1 MILENLWKHYHFMNS
16 SWNQKSRNARTPV
29 CRSLDGWKKA
39 PLMAVTMPYRKFQV
53 TQVSSHSTTI
63 TTTSY
68 TEPHT
73 YKYLQKRH
81 INLWD
86 PRYTHIINHLQ
97 WLYDLFWFQYILAK
111 YLRKINQLIVF
122 FNSAASLWKYFNKYW
137 SSSVGFENWNKLCQ
151 KEG

>member
-1 MILENLWKHYHFMNS
+1 MNS
-16 SWNQKSRNARTPV
+16 SRNQKSQYARTPV
-29 CRSLDGWKKA
+29 CRSFDGWKKA

-53 TQVSSHSTTI
+53 TQVSSHTTTI

-97 WLYDLFWFQYILAK
+97 WLMIFFDSNVFMQNIYEKWINSYDSSTNIQKFHSVIILRYIGPH
-111 YLRKINQLIVF
+111 QLVLKTEI
-122 FNSAASLWKYFNKYW
+122 SC
-137 SSSVGFENWNKLCQ
+137 EQ
-151 KEG
+151 

>member
-1 MILENLWKHYHFMNS
+1 MNS
-16 SWNQKSRNARTPV
+16 SRNQKSQYARTPV

-63 TTTSY
+63 TTTFY

-86 PRYTHIINHLQ
+86 PRYTHNINTPGLNRFWDQRQVNTTLYIAFWSVEPTDFKNVIVENIPPDLSLQ
-97 WLYDLFWFQYILAK
+97 WQSCLLKFSTITFLK
-111 YLRKINQLIVF
+111 
-122 FNSAASLWKYFNKYW
+122 
-137 SSSVGFENWNKLCQ
+137 SVGSTDQNAM
-151 KEG
+151 

>member
-1 MILENLWKHYHFMNS
+1 
-16 SWNQKSRNARTPV
+16 
-29 CRSLDGWKKA
+29 
-39 PLMAVTMPYRKFQV
+39 MPYRKFQV

-86 PRYTHIINHLQ
+86 PRHTHIINHLQ
-97 WLYDLFWFQYILAK
+97 WVYDLFRFQYILTK
-111 YLRKINQLIVF
+111 YLREM
-122 FNSAASLWKYFNKYW
+122 NSFIHPFILHPRFLQFLEIWFKKSGSRNMDREIWFEKSGSRKVIDQKKNLSLQNHFSRTTFLHFSRK
-137 SSSVGFENWNKLCQ
+137 VVAE
-151 KEG
+151 